1 MVDGKPFGSI
11 LSEVLKIERNSSMGM
26 SDLDIGEVEDKSS
39 VSLLE
44 GRKVRTASRA
54 EKRQSQVSRGGE
66 LM

>member
-11 LSEVLKIERNSSMGM
+11 LSEVVKIERNSSMGM
-26 SDLDIGEVEDKSS
+26 SDLDIGEVEDKSR

-44 GRKVRTASRA
+44 GRKVCTASRA
-54 EKRQSQVSRGGE
+54 EKGQSQVSRGGE

>member
-11 LSEVLKIERNSSMGM
+11 LSEVVKIERNSSMGM

-54 EKRQSQVSRGGE
+54 EKGQSRVSRGGE